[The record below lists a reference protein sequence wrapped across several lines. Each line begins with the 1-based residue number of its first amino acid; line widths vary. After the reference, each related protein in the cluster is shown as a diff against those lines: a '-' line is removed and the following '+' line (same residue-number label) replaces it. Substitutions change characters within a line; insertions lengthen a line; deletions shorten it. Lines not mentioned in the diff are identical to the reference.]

1 LKDEYS
7 LGADDKADAVHR
19 EDRRKM
25 VAELVGEGYCM
36 TGSQRTY
43 ERHKALAL
51 GAIKSIA
58 GAGNTIRQQQLAEA
72 MLCHYKGGNESDV
85 EPGGVE
91 YEAHTAVIAGLVET
105 LETLRQRNNGRYP
118 TKDRITQEVV
128 LSAVV
133 KEAKGKV
140 LRAVARLLKVR
151 PQTLQ
156 KAAGIALHCKLL
168 VKSLQPKSRQG
179 Q

>member
-1 LKDEYS
+1 
-7 LGADDKADAVHR
+7 
-19 EDRRKM
+19 M
-25 VAELVGEGYCM
+25 
-36 TGSQRTY
+36 
-43 ERHKALAL
+43 
-51 GAIKSIA
+51 
-58 GAGNTIRQQQLAEA
+58 
-72 MLCHYKGGNESDV
+72 
-85 EPGGVE
+85 E
-91 YEAHTAVIAGLVET
+91 YEAHTAVISGLVET
-105 LETLRQRNNGRYP
+105 LETLRRRNNGRYP